1 MPSLSIPTR
10 RRFVQSG
17 DVRLHV
23 VEAGPT
29 DGDPVIL
36 LHGFPEFWYGWR
48 QQIPALVEAGY
59 RVVVPDQR
67 GYHRSDAPPE
77 ISAYDLPALVNDV
90 RAVIAS
96 TGSDRAY
103 VIGHDWGA
111 AVAWALAAWHPE
123 AVRRLA
129 ILNVPH
135 LDVFRRTLRSSPA
148 QLLRSV
154 YILLFQIPRLPEW
167 LLSRADHVLLTRLL
181 TASGRRDTFAAED
194 LEVYRS
200 AWRRPG
206 RLRGMLNWY
215 RAAARRA
222 VSGASRTHRPADA
235 RSLGRPRRRPV
246 GVDGPSQRRSLP
258 RRSPGDDRPRH
269 PLGAARR
276 PGPGEPPSSGAP
288 GRVTAKGPYRRSGS
302 RAGVQPD
309 PVSERR
315 MPSSRRCPPSKVCR
329 VTSIS

>member
-17 DVRLHV
+17 DVWLHV

-29 DGDPVIL
+29 DGDPVVL

-48 QQIPALVEAGY
+48 QQIPALAEAGY

-77 ISAYDLPALVNDV
+77 ISAYDLPHLVNDV
-90 RAVIAS
+90 RAVIGS
-96 TGSDRAY
+96 TGSNRAH

-222 VSGASRTHRPADA
+222 VSGASP
-235 RSLGRPRRRPV
+235 LGRIDPPTLVLWGVHDVALSASMARPSADLCR
-246 GVDGPSQRRSLP
+246 DGRLETIDGATHWVQHDAP
-258 RRSPGDDRPRH
+258 DRVNRLLLEH
-269 PLGAARR
+269 LG
-276 PGPGEPPSSGAP
+276 G
-288 GRVTAKGPYRRSGS
+288 
-302 RAGVQPD
+302 
-309 PVSERR
+309 
-315 MPSSRRCPPSKVCR
+315 
-329 VTSIS
+329 